1 MILDTEIKKLIEKAI
16 DFYAMKLAIN
26 SFFVAFALPS
36 SGQIL
41 AIYYKHMG
49 YAKKKLDGETYATKT
64 ANLWLHP
71 PSCCFDI

>member
-1 MILDTEIKKLIEKAI
+1 LILDTEIKKLIEKAI

-36 SGQIL
+36 SGQVL

-49 YAKKKLDGETYATKT
+49 YAKKNLMARHMRQKT

-71 PSCCFDI
+71 PSCCLEI

>member
-1 MILDTEIKKLIEKAI
+1 LILDTEIKKLIEKAI
-16 DFYAMKLAIN
+16 DLYAMKLAIN

-49 YAKKKLDGETYATKT
+49 YAKKT
-64 ANLWLHP
+64 
-71 PSCCFDI
+71 